1 MEYKDYYKILNVS
14 KGASQ
19 DEVKKAFR
27 KLAIKHHPDKNPGDK
42 KAEEKFKE
50 INEANEVLG
59 DAEKRKKYDELGNNW
74 KYYEQQQGDQ
84 FKRQRQQ
91 TGRQQHDFGQGFGG
105 EFSDFFE
112 SFFGGSF
119 SGFNEGRP
127 QTRTRQGAN
136 LNAEMELT
144 LHDVFYG
151 TTKQV
156 LIDGNKVNLKVKPGI
171 RDGQI
176 LRMKGK
182 GSPGSGGGEN
192 GDLLITV
199 RLAKDPLFERKS
211 EDLYFEQTLDVI
223 TAIIGGKISIKG
235 FDKTVSMNIPEGT
248 DGNKVFRLKGM
259 GMPVFENP
267 TVRGD
272 AYVKIILQVP
282 KNLNAEEKKL
292 LKEFAAIHKIDV

>member
-1 MEYKDYYKILNVS
+1 MDYKDYYKVLGIS
-14 KGASQ
+14 KSATQ

-27 KLAIKHHPDKNPGDK
+27 KLAIKYHPDKNPGDK

-59 DAEKRKKYDELGNNW
+59 DVEKRKKYDELGSNW
-74 KYYEQQQGDQ
+74 KQYQQQGDQ
-84 FKRQRQQ
+84 FAGQRRYSGSRQQ
-91 TGRQQHDFGQGFGG
+91 DFNQGS

-112 SFFGGSF
+112 SFFGSSF
-119 SGFNEGRP
+119 SGFNQGQRQQRSRP
-127 QTRTRQGAN
+127 GGD

-156 LIDGNKVNLKVKPGI
+156 LLDGQKVNLKVKPGI

-182 GSPGSGGGEN
+182 GSPGIGGGDN

-199 RLAKDPLFERKS
+199 KLTKEPVFDRKGD
-211 EDLYFEQTLDVI
+211 DLYFDHSLNVI
-223 TAIIGGKISIKG
+223 TAILGGKVSVKG
-235 FDKTVSMNIPEGT
+235 FDKTISMEIPEGT
-248 DGNKVFRLKGM
+248 DSNKIFRLKGM
-259 GMPVFENP
+259 GMPIFENP
-267 TVRGD
+267 ENRGD
-272 AYVKIILQVP
+272 AYVKKILRVP
-282 KNLNAEEKKL
+282 KNLTEEEKKIL
-292 LKEFAAIHKIDV
+292 NNFSAIRKETV